1 MKKIFCIII
10 ILLMSSSLVIAD
22 KHEKKFITKKEFIEK
37 NLKQLEQRFDQI
49 DTNKDGKMTAEEE
62 KAFVAKV
69 KQARAD
75 RQALLKLMDENKDGK
90 ITPEEE
96 KKLLMAMDSNKD
108 GEVTPAEQKAFRDKI
123 TKKK

>member
-1 MKKIFCIII
+1 MDSGCGG
-10 ILLMSSSLVIAD
+10 MGRGAYMC
-22 KHEKKFITKKEFIEK
+22 
-37 NLKQLEQRFDQI
+37 RFDQI

-69 KQARAD
+69 QKARAE

-108 GEVTPAEQKAFRDKI
+108 GEVTPAEQKTYRDKI
-123 TKKK
+123 AKKK

>member
-1 MKKIFCIII
+1 MKKIFCITI

-22 KHEKKFITKKEFIEK
+22 EHEKKFITKKEFIEK

-75 RQALLKLMDENKDGK
+75 RQALLRLMDENKDGK

-108 GEVTPAEQKAFRDKI
+108 GEVTPAEQKAYRDKI
-123 TKKK
+123 AKKK

>member
-75 RQALLKLMDENKDGK
+75 RQALLRLMDENKDGK

-108 GEVTPAEQKAFRDKI
+108 GKVTPAEQKAYRDKI
-123 TKKK
+123 AKKK

>member
-1 MKKIFCIII
+1 MKKIFCITI

-75 RQALLKLMDENKDGK
+75 RQALLRLMDENKDGK
-90 ITPEEE
+90 ITTEEE

-108 GEVTPAEQKAFRDKI
+108 GEVTPAEQKAYRDKI
-123 TKKK
+123 AKKK

>member
-49 DTNKDGKMTAEEE
+49 DTNKDGKMTEEEE

-75 RQALLKLMDENKDGK
+75 RQALLILMDENKDGK

>member
-1 MKKIFCIII
+1 MKKIFCITI

-49 DTNKDGKMTAEEE
+49 DINKDGKMTAEEE

-108 GEVTPAEQKAFRDKI
+108 GEVTPAEQKAYRDKI
-123 TKKK
+123 AKKK

>member
-1 MKKIFCIII
+1 MKKIFCITI

-75 RQALLKLMDENKDGK
+75 RQALLRLIDENKDGK

-108 GEVTPAEQKAFRDKI
+108 GEVTTAEQKAYRDKI
-123 TKKK
+123 AKKK

>member
-37 NLKQLEQRFDQI
+37 NIKQLEQRFDQI

-75 RQALLKLMDENKDGK
+75 RQALLRLMDENKDGK

-96 KKLLMAMDSNKD
+96 KKLFMAMDSNKD
-108 GEVTPAEQKAFRDKI
+108 GEVTPAEQKAYRDKI
-123 TKKK
+123 AKKK

>member
-1 MKKIFCIII
+1 MKKIFCITI
-10 ILLMSSSLVIAD
+10 ILLLSSSLVIAD

-49 DTNKDGKMTAEEE
+49 DTNKDGKMTVEEE

-75 RQALLKLMDENKDGK
+75 RQALLRLMDENKDGK

-108 GEVTPAEQKAFRDKI
+108 GEVTPAEQKAYRDKI
-123 TKKK
+123 AKKK

>member
-1 MKKIFCIII
+1 MKNIFCIII

-75 RQALLKLMDENKDGK
+75 RQALLRLMDENKDGK

-108 GEVTPAEQKAFRDKI
+108 GEVTPAEQKAYRDKI
-123 TKKK
+123 AKKK

>member
-1 MKKIFCIII
+1 MKKIFCITI
-10 ILLMSSSLVIAD
+10 ILLSSSSLVIAD

-75 RQALLKLMDENKDGK
+75 RQALLRLMDENKDGK

-108 GEVTPAEQKAFRDKI
+108 GEVTPAEQKAYRDKI
-123 TKKK
+123 SKKK

>member
-1 MKKIFCIII
+1 MKKIFCITI

-49 DTNKDGKMTAEEE
+49 DTNKDGKMTEEEE

-108 GEVTPAEQKAFRDKI
+108 GEVTPAEQKAYRDKI
-123 TKKK
+123 AKKK

>member
-1 MKKIFCIII
+1 MKKIFCITI
-10 ILLMSSSLVIAD
+10 ILLSSSSLVIAD

-108 GEVTPAEQKAFRDKI
+108 GEVTPAEQKAYRDKI
-123 TKKK
+123 AKKK

>member
-1 MKKIFCIII
+1 MKKIFCITI

-75 RQALLKLMDENKDGK
+75 RQVLLRLMDENKDGK

-108 GEVTPAEQKAFRDKI
+108 GEVTPAEQKAYRDKI
-123 TKKK
+123 AKKK

>member
-37 NLKQLEQRFDQI
+37 NIKQLEQRFDQI

-108 GEVTPAEQKAFRDKI
+108 GEVTPAEQKAYRDKI
-123 TKKK
+123 AKKK

>member
-75 RQALLKLMDENKDGK
+75 RQVLLRLMDENKDGK

-108 GEVTPAEQKAFRDKI
+108 GEVTPAEQKAYRDKI
-123 TKKK
+123 AKKK

>member
-75 RQALLKLMDENKDGK
+75 HQALLKLMDENKDGK

-108 GEVTPAEQKAFRDKI
+108 GEVTPAEQKAYRDKI
-123 TKKK
+123 AKKK

>member
-1 MKKIFCIII
+1 MKKIFCITI

-37 NLKQLEQRFDQI
+37 NLKQLEQRFNQI

-75 RQALLKLMDENKDGK
+75 RQALLRLMDENKDGK

-108 GEVTPAEQKAFRDKI
+108 GEVTPAEQKAYRDKI
-123 TKKK
+123 AKKK

>member
-1 MKKIFCIII
+1 MKKIFCITI

-96 KKLLMAMDSNKD
+96 KKLLMAMDSDKD
-108 GEVTPAEQKAFRDKI
+108 GEVTPAEQKAYRDKI
-123 TKKK
+123 AKKK

>member
-1 MKKIFCIII
+1 MKNIFCIII

-108 GEVTPAEQKAFRDKI
+108 GEVTPAEQKAYRDKI
-123 TKKK
+123 AKKK

>member
-1 MKKIFCIII
+1 MKKIFCITI
-10 ILLMSSSLVIAD
+10 ILLSSSSLVIAD

-108 GEVTPAEQKAFRDKI
+108 GEVTPAEQKAYRDKI
-123 TKKK
+123 SKKK

>member
-1 MKKIFCIII
+1 MKKIFCITI

-75 RQALLKLMDENKDGK
+75 RQALLILMDENKDGK

>member
-90 ITPEEE
+90 ITPEEK

-108 GEVTPAEQKAFRDKI
+108 GEVTPAEQKAYRDKI
-123 TKKK
+123 AKKK

>member
-1 MKKIFCIII
+1 MKKIFYITI

-75 RQALLKLMDENKDGK
+75 RQALLRLMDENKDGK

-108 GEVTPAEQKAFRDKI
+108 GEVTPAEQKAYRDKI
-123 TKKK
+123 AKKK

>member
-1 MKKIFCIII
+1 MKKIFCITI
-10 ILLMSSSLVIAD
+10 ILLLSSSLVIAD

-75 RQALLKLMDENKDGK
+75 RQALLRLMDENKDGK

-108 GEVTPAEQKAFRDKI
+108 GEVTPAEQKAYRDKI
-123 TKKK
+123 DKKK

>member
-62 KAFVAKV
+62 KAFVAKI

-75 RQALLKLMDENKDGK
+75 RQALLRLMDENKDGK

-108 GEVTPAEQKAFRDKI
+108 GEVTPAEQKAYRDKI
-123 TKKK
+123 AKKK

>member
-75 RQALLKLMDENKDGK
+75 HQALLRLMDENKDGK

-108 GEVTPAEQKAFRDKI
+108 GEVTPAEQKAYRDKI
-123 TKKK
+123 AKKK

>member
-1 MKKIFCIII
+1 MKNIFCIII
-10 ILLMSSSLVIAD
+10 ILLMSPSLVIAD

-75 RQALLKLMDENKDGK
+75 RQALLRLMDENKDGK

-108 GEVTPAEQKAFRDKI
+108 GEVTPAEQKAYRDKI
-123 TKKK
+123 AKKK

>member
-1 MKKIFCIII
+1 MKKIFCITI
-10 ILLMSSSLVIAD
+10 ILLSSSSLVIAD

-75 RQALLKLMDENKDGK
+75 RQALLRLMDENKDGK

-108 GEVTPAEQKAFRDKI
+108 GEVTPAEQKAYREKVA
-123 TKKK
+123 KKK

>member
-1 MKKIFCIII
+1 
-10 ILLMSSSLVIAD
+10 MSSSLVIAD

-49 DTNKDGKMTAEEE
+49 DTNKDGKMTEEEE
-62 KAFVAKV
+62 KAFVAKMRRI
-69 KQARAD
+69 KAEQ
-75 RQALLKLMDENKDGK
+75 QALLKLMDENKDGK

-108 GEVTPAEQKAFRDKI
+108 GEVTPAEQKAYRDKI
-123 TKKK
+123 AKKK

>member
-75 RQALLKLMDENKDGK
+75 RQALLRLMDENKDGK

-108 GEVTPAEQKAFRDKI
+108 GEVTPAEQKAYRDKI
-123 TKKK
+123 AKKK

>member
-75 RQALLKLMDENKDGK
+75 RQALLRLMDENKDGK

-108 GEVTPAEQKAFRDKI
+108 GEVTPAEQKAYRDKI
-123 TKKK
+123 VKKK

>member
-1 MKKIFCIII
+1 MKKIFCITI

-75 RQALLKLMDENKDGK
+75 HQALLKLMDENKDGK

-108 GEVTPAEQKAFRDKI
+108 GEVTPAEQKAYRDKI
-123 TKKK
+123 AKKK

>member
-10 ILLMSSSLVIAD
+10 ILLLSSSLVIAD

-75 RQALLKLMDENKDGK
+75 RQALLRLMDENKDGK

-108 GEVTPAEQKAFRDKI
+108 GEVTPAEQKAYRDKI
-123 TKKK
+123 AKKK